1 MNELA
6 TAVAEAAD
14 AAGHPRDSQ
23 PARLEVEVA
32 VSNHD
37 KVPWHRAPR
46 VVLPFGQFGQWA
58 FFCWPGYYKGN
69 NDPVQNVQPKLR
81 LATTLPLA
89 RLTGQRLLR
98 REICHQS

>member
-6 TAVAEAAD
+6 AAVAEAAD

-37 KVPWHRAPR
+37 KVSWHRAPQA
-46 VVLPFGQFGQWA
+46 VLPFGQF
-58 FFCWPGYYKGN
+58 WPMG
-69 NDPVQNVQPKLR
+69 DCFL
-81 LATTLPLA
+81 LAHVSPSYNILQ
-89 RLTGQRLLR
+89 G
-98 REICHQS
+98 

>member
-1 MNELA
+1 MSNITQPNRSQPASGRTHLVRSAPEVNELA

-37 KVPWHRAPR
+37 KVPWHRATGS
-46 VVLPFGQFGQWA
+46 LSL
-58 FFCWPGYYKGN
+58 WPNWPMG
-69 NDPVQNVQPKLR
+69 DCF
-81 LATTLPLA
+81 
-89 RLTGQRLLR
+89 LLGLL
-98 REICHQS
+98 